1 MTPNFFFFP
10 AGCAY
15 IVLMQLKDVGIIV
28 CFKDKHLQ
36 MSLIAGMLHF
46 FCVQIWDASR
56 RGIYLYISDEG
67 PWYDSWCWCW
77 PELMNLFTVQ
87 NSVYPILGERY

>member
-1 MTPNFFFFP
+1 MLSVNKFTHLFKFVAIFIDVTQKEVMLLDMTPNFFFFP

-46 FCVQIWDASR
+46 FCVQI
-56 RGIYLYISDEG
+56 
-67 PWYDSWCWCW
+67 
-77 PELMNLFTVQ
+77 
-87 NSVYPILGERY
+87 